1 MIWEETLEGDG
12 ARNDR
17 QTKWSLRTIDL
28 GNYAGREIHIAFRHF
43 NCHDQYM
50 LDIDDITLATSKTRE
65 DVLTPMGVLVFRN
78 GELITPEPI
87 TENSFAEPFV
97 GEEAVDY
104 CVRVVYNHDVDSE
117 TEQPGDINYTG
128 SMSCPQCATVEY
140 VMECEAPVD
149 ITAENMY
156 YNGTYGVK
164 LTWSLMAEPKRY
176 NVYRSTDDVNYELVA
191 QVSSKSYT
199 EGIEVNGTY
208 HYQVTAVYVN
218 GEEECESEPIHV
230 SILVPVNVNENMLDG
245 MMIYPNPTRG
255 GLNIKAEGITRIT
268 ISNTLGQV
276 VYDINTNSNDE
287 IVDMSHYEAG
297 IYMVRV
303 MTDNGVS
310 TRRIT
315 LVK

>member
-1 MIWEETLEGDG
+1 
-12 ARNDR
+12 
-17 QTKWSLRTIDL
+17 
-28 GNYAGREIHIAFRHF
+28 
-43 NCHDQYM
+43 
-50 LDIDDITLATSKTRE
+50 
-65 DVLTPMGVLVFRN
+65 
-78 GELITPEPI
+78 
-87 TENSFAEPFV
+87 
-97 GEEAVDY
+97 
-104 CVRVVYNHDVDSE
+104 
-117 TEQPGDINYTG
+117 
-128 SMSCPQCATVEY
+128 
-140 VMECEAPVD
+140 MECEAPVD

-218 GEEECESEPIHV
+218 DEEECESEPIHV

-287 IVDMSHYEAG
+287 IVDMSQYEAG